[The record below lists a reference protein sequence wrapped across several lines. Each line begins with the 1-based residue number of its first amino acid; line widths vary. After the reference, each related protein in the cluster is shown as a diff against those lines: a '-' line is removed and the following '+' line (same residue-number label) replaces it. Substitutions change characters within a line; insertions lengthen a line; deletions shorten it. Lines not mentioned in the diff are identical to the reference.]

1 VSDIFRE
8 IDEELRRD
16 NFFKLWQKYGKYVV
30 ALAVVLVAATAL
42 FVGWRQYQARQSQA
56 EGVRYAAA
64 LDLVRQGKDKEAE
77 AAFAAMAHDASGGR
91 AMLARFQDAA
101 EKAKAGDRD
110 GAIAQYDAI
119 AADGSVAQ
127 VYRDIATLLAA
138 RFRVDI
144 DPKAAIQRLA
154 PLADPGNP
162 WHPSALELT
171 AIAELKEGDTKAAR
185 ETYQKIADDLNAPQ
199 GSRARAAEMVAA
211 LGQ

>member
-16 NFFKLWQKYGKYVV
+16 NFFKLWQRYGKYVV
-30 ALAVVLVAATAL
+30 ALALVLVAATAL
-42 FVGWRQYQARQSQA
+42 FVGWKQYQLRQSQA

-77 AAFAAMAHDASGGR
+77 DAFAAMAHDASGGR
-91 AMLARFQDAA
+91 AMLARFQEAA
-101 EKAKAGDRD
+101 EKAKGGDRD
-110 GAIAQYDAI
+110 GAIALYDAI
-119 AADGSVAQ
+119 AADGSVSQ

-138 RFRVDI
+138 RFRIDS

-154 PLADPGNP
+154 PLADAGNP

-171 AIAELKEGDTKAAR
+171 AIAELKEGDKKAAR